1 MRVVSATT
9 KESPMPLDVFRMQPN
24 LASLPLHL
32 FLSEHVPALT
42 HAARLLGG
50 QKGGRLVLDLID
62 DLQRNPAVS
71 RRGLR
76 LAHRI
81 LDLLQ
86 LEHVEDPD
94 RDEGGYFAAIDPS
107 DPVVTEIC
115 VLSDGFAAA
124 LRALEAQRAVSHILA
139 A

>member
-1 MRVVSATT
+1 
-9 KESPMPLDVFRMQPN
+9 MPLDVSRMQPN
-24 LASLPLHL
+24 LARLPLHL
-32 FLSEHVPALT
+32 FLSEHAPALA
-42 HAARLLGG
+42 HAVRLLGG
-50 QKGGRLVLDLID
+50 QRGGRLFSDLID

-76 LAHRI
+76 LAHQI

-86 LEHVEDPD
+86 LEHVDNPD
-94 RDEGGYFAAIDPS
+94 REEGGYFTAIDPS

-115 VLSDGFAAA
+115 VLSDGFATA
-124 LRALEAQRAVSHILA
+124 LRAIEVQRMGSHVLA